1 MSVIKKSLIAI
12 GMGCL
17 VCINTYAMEMS
28 QKEMM
33 TRMKGVIKID
43 YGIWA
48 YEKIAPYENSH
59 WIKQPEL
66 FKSAVTVIGDA
77 ISACFA
83 NSDEF
88 ALDKKGKPKDL
99 ITFAANPVRYDQSN
113 WNAFICWNLINEI
126 VKLSMKEQ
134 KIDINKVFEDIKAKA
149 LKHYKN
155 ANIENLETKL
165 DTSIGDIS
173 EYNRVLE
180 LSTFLKSF
188 GEYKSCEIDVNKDY
202 TSCITGNYTREL
214 HDIKLRDVDYGKIGI
229 RGSQEFITLQYKGYH
244 RDVTIRKAYGLSY
257 PVDGKFLNT
266 TNKFNLELEF
276 DDKRNV
282 WRAYKIEPFK
292 KIKYITPSEQKRVTE
307 ILYRPNGIDK
317 NYDLIKEYEKYMDTH
332 TFEYKTYKTLKAAAK
347 DVVKQIIEINQE
359 KLQKKKKELLAS
371 NFYAEFDIDA
381 WANKKEQVISDLK
394 AFLEPIGIE
403 LDEDKVFD
411 D

>member
-1 MSVIKKSLIAI
+1 MSVKKSLIAI

-99 ITFAANPVRYDQSN
+99 ITFAANPVLYDQSN

-134 KIDINKVFEDIKAKA
+134 KIDINKVFDDIKAKA
-149 LKHYKN
+149 LEHYKN

-180 LSTFLKSF
+180 LSTFLESF
-188 GEYKSCEIDVNKDY
+188 GKVKKCKINVNKDY
-202 TSCITGNYTREL
+202 TSCITDKHARKL
-214 HDIKLRDVDYGKIGI
+214 HDIKLSDVDDGSIAI
-229 RGSQEFITLQYKGYH
+229 RGSKEFITLQYKDYS
-244 RDVTIRKAYGLSY
+244 RRMPIRKAYGLSY

-266 TNKFNLELEF
+266 TNKFNLILEF
-276 DDKRNV
+276 DDDEKV
-282 WRAYKIEPFK
+282 WRTYKIIPFK
-292 KIKYITPSEQKRVTE
+292 KIKYLHPNELEKVTQVLYDNNHIEQDMDQIKKLEYFIDVSTSESN
-307 ILYRPNGIDK
+307 LDY
-317 NYDLIKEYEKYMDTH
+317 KEASKC
-332 TFEYKTYKTLKAAAK
+332 L
-347 DVVKQIIEINQE
+347 VKEIIEWN
-359 KLQKKKKELLAS
+359 KKRLQAKKKELRKS
-371 NFYAEFDIDA
+371 DFYAEFDIDA
-381 WANKKEQVISDLK
+381 WETKQEQVISDLK

-403 LDEDKVFD
+403 LDEDEIF
-411 D
+411 